1 MIRPML
7 LALAVCAATLVAPLP
22 APAAAVQPSRTIQKD
37 HVSITVIGRGSP
49 VILIPGLST
58 PRAVWD
64 GVAPD
69 LAKTHRVYLVQ
80 VNGFGGDDPRA
91 NLQPGILEAMVAEV
105 HALIAEEKLA
115 KPALVGHS
123 MGGLV
128 GLMLAKAHP
137 GDIGK
142 LLVVDAL
149 PFIGEIFAPGATVG
163 MLEPQAAAMRSQL
176 RAAHG
181 APLPD
186 AMVDAV
192 TANNALKP
200 ESRAKI
206 AVWLRAAD
214 SRVSGHSRYEDMTTD
229 LRPDMAAIATPITL
243 IYPWS
248 AMLPEARADALYQ
261 GAYAK
266 APHVTYVPVA
276 DSGHF
281 VMLDQPAAFAAAL
294 ADFLK

>member
-1 MIRPML
+1 MIRPIL
-7 LALAVCAATLVAPLP
+7 LALAVSAASPIAPLP
-22 APAAAVQPSRTIQKD
+22 ASAAVVQASRTIQKD
-37 HVSITVIGRGSP
+37 HVSITVVGRGSP

-80 VNGFGGDDPRA
+80 VNGFGGEDPRA
-91 NLQPGILEAMVAEV
+91 NLQPGILDAMVAEV

-128 GLMLAKAHP
+128 GLMLARAHP
-137 GDIGK
+137 GDLGR

-149 PFIGEIFAPGATVG
+149 PFIGEIFVPGATVG
-163 MLEPQAAAMRSQL
+163 MLEPQAAAMRTQL
-176 RAAHG
+176 AAAHG
-181 APLPD
+181 TPLPD

-206 AVWLRAAD
+206 AGWLRAAD
-214 SRVSGHSRYEDMTTD
+214 SRVSGQSLYEDMTTD

-248 AMLPEARADALYQ
+248 AMVPKARADALYQ
-261 GAYAK
+261 GAYAR
-266 APHVTYVPVA
+266 APHVAYVPVA